1 MKYSLE
7 TDECSEKIIKESCE
21 FFVLLWDQFMR
32 TYKREK
38 RIRNCKKGE
47 TIRAAE
53 NEETDVVAIL
63 LLVSVKS
70 TLRFS

>member
-1 MKYSLE
+1 MNAQK
-7 TDECSEKIIKESCE
+7 KIIKESCE

-38 RIRNCKKGE
+38 RIRNRKKGE

-53 NEETDVVAIL
+53 NEETDIVAIL